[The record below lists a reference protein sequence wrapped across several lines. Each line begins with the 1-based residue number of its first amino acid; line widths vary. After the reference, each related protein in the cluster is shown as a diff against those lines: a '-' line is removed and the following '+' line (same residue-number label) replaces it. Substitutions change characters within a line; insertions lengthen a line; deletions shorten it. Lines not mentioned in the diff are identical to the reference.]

1 MAISFVAEAHGT
13 ANYTTSISVSK
24 PTGTVDGDVMIAI
37 CGGTPSTPSGWTL
50 LGSADSGTN
59 SLRTVRVF
67 RKVASG
73 EGSSYT
79 FSIQSSIACASI
91 VTYRGVSSTNPVD
104 TAHFDISP
112 VGATSN
118 FNTASVTAATTQ
130 WGVSFAMGYE
140 YGSSSTRTF
149 SEGSGTERGGD
160 YSVSNSGSPDNTNC
174 IAVDSAG
181 NLSAGAFSRTQTRSS
196 AASGGVSAIVLI
208 NQAGGGTVSPAA
220 SLVGDPTAVANNPS
234 VAYGIGPAAGKAAV
248 TASGKSPAVLYGQ
261 LAKPG
266 SASVT
271 VSCKDIG
278 RRAHPGVAIATAS
291 DLTAH
296 IYYGAPP
303 YRTYRVPP
311 DEPLNPGPR

>member
-1 MAISFVAEAHGT
+1 
-13 ANYTTSISVSK
+13 
-24 PTGTVDGDVMIAI
+24 MIAI

-91 VTYRGVSSTNPVD
+91 VSYRGVSSTNPVD

-112 VGATSN
+112 VGASSN

-130 WGVSFAMGYE
+130 WGLSFAMAYE

-149 SEGSGTERGGD
+149 TEGSGTERAD

-174 IAVDSAG
+174 AVTDSAG
-181 NLSAGAFSRTQTRSS
+181 ALSAGSFSRTQTRST
-196 AASGGVSAIVLI
+196 AASGGATGIILL
-208 NQAGGGTVSPAA
+208 NQAGGGITNAA
-220 SLVGDPTAVANNPS
+220 AGLVADPTVTSNNAVA
-234 VAYGIGPAAGKAAV
+234 AIGIGPGAGKAAITV
-248 TASGKSPAVLYGQ
+248 SGKNPQVLSGRVVH
-261 LAKPG
+261 AG
-266 SASVT
+266 SVGVV
-271 VSCKDIG
+271 VSIKDIG
-278 RRAHPGVAIATAS
+278 RRAHPDVATT
-291 DLTAH
+291 LTEVKVAH
-296 IYYGAPP
+296 VYYGAPP
-303 YRTYRVPP
+303 YRTWRVPP